1 MKNTFQVL
9 SATAVALS
17 AILLLAGVMVN
28 HRSAVQVERTNVMV
42 ADGIPMPPPPPP
54 PQKPPNNL
62 A

>member
-1 MKNTFQVL
+1 MKKTFQVL

-28 HRSAVQVERTNVMV
+28 HRSAAQVERTNVMV

-54 PQKPPNNL
+54 PQRPPNNL